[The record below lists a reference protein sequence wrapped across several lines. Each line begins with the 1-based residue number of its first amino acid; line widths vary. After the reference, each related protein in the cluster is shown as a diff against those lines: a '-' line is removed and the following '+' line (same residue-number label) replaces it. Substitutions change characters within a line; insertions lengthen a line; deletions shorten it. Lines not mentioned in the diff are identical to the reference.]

1 MLRIRGPINYPPS
14 ATPPQRRSGGG
25 SSAVEAALL
34 MGATTAE
41 IMASTGAT
49 NSAVQSAKR
58 KLRGQGKMK

>member
-1 MLRIRGPINYPPS
+1 MLTIRRHVAYPKS
-14 ATPPQRRSGGG
+14 STPPQRRAGGG